1 MTNHLADG
9 FIYLL
14 VVFRIHENLD
24 ANVLM
29 QRINIIL
36 QAEKKWHHFLDQE
49 KFPDFIFKHCA
60 PLEVRYPG
68 KEKQWTEET
77 MSPRDNEANKK
88 ARLSESV
95 LRIKEMLGDCIT
107 LINGIPEKNEE
118 KSKTIPLQ
126 PKEQTKNKK
135 LTVLEKDLLLL
146 QNEMGTLQSAQEI
159 IDEDLQIAMDQL
171 LEKVQ
176 RLCEQHHNKALKK
189 RVVGNKEYQ
198 RIQSREAFL
207 RKKLRSV
214 NHYLKSKGSESKIG
228 NQRQTEENL
237 DFTENTS
244 IQEATNSN

>member
-95 LRIKEMLGDCIT
+95 LRIKVQFE
-107 LINGIPEKNEE
+107 NK
-118 KSKTIPLQ
+118 
-126 PKEQTKNKK
+126 QTN
-135 LTVLEKDLLLL
+135 
-146 QNEMGTLQSAQEI
+146 
-159 IDEDLQIAMDQL
+159 ID
-171 LEKVQ
+171 
-176 RLCEQHHNKALKK
+176 
-189 RVVGNKEYQ
+189 
-198 RIQSREAFL
+198 
-207 RKKLRSV
+207 
-214 NHYLKSKGSESKIG
+214 
-228 NQRQTEENL
+228 
-237 DFTENTS
+237 
-244 IQEATNSN
+244 